1 MENYSVQVPP
11 YTVGPEAYRQI
22 EKQCHIYGKKAVVVG
37 GKKAMAAAKDKLL
50 AAVKDTGIEILD
62 FVWFEANVLLTMRK
76 S

>member
-37 GKKAMAAAKDKLL
+37 GKKRWQPQRINCLP
-50 AAVKDTGIEILD
+50 
-62 FVWFEANVLLTMRK
+62 R
-76 S
+76 

>member
-37 GKKAMAAAKDKLL
+37 GKKAMAAQTNNFLPP
-50 AAVKDTGIEILD
+50 
-62 FVWFEANVLLTMRK
+62 
-76 S
+76 

>member
-50 AAVKDTGIEILD
+50 AAVNGS
-62 FVWFEANVLLTMRK
+62 EANVPLTMRK

>member
-37 GKKAMAAAKDKLL
+37 GKKAMAAAKDKQY
-50 AAVKDTGIEILD
+50 GRRI
-62 FVWFEANVLLTMRK
+62 
-76 S
+76 

>member
-37 GKKAMAAAKDKLL
+37 GKKAI
-50 AAVKDTGIEILD
+50 GIL
-62 FVWFEANVLLTMRK
+62 VLSHLV
-76 S
+76 

>member
-37 GKKAMAAAKDKLL
+37 A
-50 AAVKDTGIEILD
+50 
-62 FVWFEANVLLTMRK
+62 